1 MSSSFSL
8 SANEYKLQVFEITQR
23 ASPIRSVDSPFPP
36 VEHTASPSSIKAST
50 SHSKSSKILQAAN
63 KVARRSRSS
72 PKLLQ
77 HPPEAQWI
85 PPSESINDIITTPS
99 VSPQA
104 QQQAPQQRGSRASGF
119 VSKFR
124 LFKARRTSSTA
135 SGTERLLISNS
146 SSTTSVNSVQSS
158 KPGLEREGAFAIPY
172 KHATLPRKGSSWSL
186 KHRGQPQMVQ
196 NGLIVSGLKRS
207 HRAMTVPSQPVTPA
221 IARCSNRTTGPQPV
235 MIGLGIEGLEYD
247 ERTGKYGFAQDLLN
261 RFESCTM
268 VEDEKEKQDAG
279 VLTSISMNRS
289 PVSAGTS
296 SSSGES
302 HSLRTPTAV
311 FSSST
316 SSLFDTANG
325 KEYTPYP
332 SPQNGD
338 GGSLQQQQRP
348 SLSSLISSRK
358 SVDSGYQEVVNVL
371 GGMFPPGEVFNVDI
385 GGGVAGRR
393 IRRSFDR
400 SLPEGSS
407 PTLSPVDST
416 PTTSKAKR
424 TQVLHPHKKE
434 ADGRRMRSYTI
445 SSTSSVD
452 GGAIRKALKATAE
465 SGDSRE
471 MLALYAEHARLMRS
485 KGDRA

>member
-172 KHATLPRKGSSWSL
+172 KHATLPQWV
-186 KHRGQPQMVQ
+186 HRPWPKA
-196 NGLIVSGLKRS
+196 VSPSDDCPFSTCHASNSALFQSHYWAAASDDRS
-207 HRAMTVPSQPVTPA
+207 GYR
-221 IARCSNRTTGPQPV
+221 
-235 MIGLGIEGLEYD
+235 
-247 ERTGKYGFAQDLLN
+247 RTGIRRAYGQIRLRAGFAEPI
-261 RFESCTM
+261 R
-268 VEDEKEKQDAG
+268 
-279 VLTSISMNRS
+279 VLY
-289 PVSAGTS
+289 
-296 SSSGES
+296 
-302 HSLRTPTAV
+302 
-311 FSSST
+311 
-316 SSLFDTANG
+316 NG
-325 KEYTPYP
+325 R
-332 SPQNGD
+332 G
-338 GGSLQQQQRP
+338 
-348 SLSSLISSRK
+348 
-358 SVDSGYQEVVNVL
+358 
-371 GGMFPPGEVFNVDI
+371 
-385 GGGVAGRR
+385 
-393 IRRSFDR
+393 
-400 SLPEGSS
+400 
-407 PTLSPVDST
+407 
-416 PTTSKAKR
+416 
-424 TQVLHPHKKE
+424 
-434 ADGRRMRSYTI
+434 
-445 SSTSSVD
+445 
-452 GGAIRKALKATAE
+452 
-465 SGDSRE
+465 
-471 MLALYAEHARLMRS
+471 
-485 KGDRA
+485 